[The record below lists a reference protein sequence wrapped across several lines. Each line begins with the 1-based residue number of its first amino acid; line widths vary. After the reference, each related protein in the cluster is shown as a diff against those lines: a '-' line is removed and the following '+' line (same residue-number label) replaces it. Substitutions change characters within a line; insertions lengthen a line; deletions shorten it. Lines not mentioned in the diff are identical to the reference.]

1 MVNMFRKII
10 AIILVCC
17 LLLSSTS
24 CFAPS
29 YSSENSGWQENTL
42 HEEVLFEQI
51 KKEDVLKEE
60 KLEEYILKE
69 IRLFEESLPENVV
82 IEDVQVEIVLSED
95 LEDYFDSCCTSDIM
109 MYDIDWGKII
119 GKFAV
124 GTAVIIITAVL
135 SVTTSTIPG
144 VGVVF
149 ATSCKEALKESIFGA
164 AAGAAAGAL
173 IGAIQS
179 GGKVTAMQKFAI
191 EGAADGFMWGAIS
204 GALIGAY
211 KGHSNYKNPNIVYL
225 DNQKIGTIEGLDI
238 IDDFG
243 NIKGQ
248 ITPNGFAVD
257 ISGNV
262 LGKLDDAGNLL
273 ETYKS
278 LIPPNG
284 KILGSSGKVK
294 YSVTATKQ
302 ILDKAGD
309 TVGTINEAGQ
319 IVNSSGL
326 LVGMID
332 DSGRLISGLQKTI
345 NSGFKVNLSGRIV
358 NTTKVIQGVVYYLDD
373 AGEVV
378 GSVRQVTNGMGT
390 SVSYVM
396 KTIKKNSVKVVG
408 PVPESGL
415 SKVVGQV
422 DDTGS
427 LIVNWEKYFKVERNK
442 GVKIAWAQERTLVET
457 TGLGTHNWT
466 DEEMIELRE
475 TGKVKG
481 YQGHHINSALYS
493 PHLAANPNNIKFY
506 NAAEHLSI
514 GHDGN
519 FQNVTFGNLINR
531 LKE

>member
-42 HEEVLFEQI
+42 REEVLFEQI

-95 LEDYFDSCCTSDIM
+95 LEDYFDLCCTSDIM

-149 ATSCKEALKESIFGA
+149 ATSCKEALKESIFGV
-164 AAGAAAGAL
+164 AAGAATGAL

-211 KGHSNYKNPNIVYL
+211 KGHTSYHTPGILYSENTKVGVV
-225 DNQKIGTIEGLDI
+225 QGLDI

-243 NIKGQ
+243 NKIGQ
-248 ITPNGFAVD
+248 ITPNGYAVTT
-257 ISGNV
+257 SGRV
-262 LGKLDDAGNLL
+262 LGQIDDAGNLL
-273 ETYKS
+273 RSYKS
-278 LIPPNG
+278 LIPESG
-284 KILGSSGKVK
+284 KIVGSTGKVK
-294 YSVTATKQ
+294 YAITEGYTVV
-302 ILDKAGD
+302 DKTGKI
-309 TVGTINEAGQ
+309 VGSINEAGQ
-319 IVNSSGL
+319 ILDSSAHL
-326 LVGMID
+326 LGMVD
-332 DSGRLISGLQKTI
+332 DSGRLISGVQKTI
-345 NSGFKVNLSGRIV
+345 NAGFKVDLSGKIV
-358 NTTKVIQGVVYYLDD
+358 NATKTIQGVSYYLDD
-373 AGEVV
+373 AGKII
-378 GSVRQVTNGMGT
+378 GSVKQVNNSAGS
-390 SVSYVM
+390 SVFYVM
-396 KTIKKNSVKVVG
+396 KTISSKSVKVIG
-408 PVPESGL
+408 DIPDGGL
-415 SKVVGQV
+415 SKIVGQV
-422 DDTGS
+422 DDSGN
-427 LIVNWEKYFKVERNK
+427 LVVNWEKYFKSERSK
-442 GVKIAWAQERTLVET
+442 GVKLAWAEEKALVEA
-457 TGLGTHNWT
+457 TGHGTYNWT
-466 DEEMIELRE
+466 AEEIVELLT

-493 PHLAANPNNIKFY
+493 PHLAAVPDNIVFY

-514 GHDGN
+514 GHGGN
-519 FQNVTFGNLINR
+519 FQNVTFGDLLYR
-531 LKE
+531 